1 MLRFHFNIF
10 GVVHLFKRQLANP
23 IRQGGGEQ
31 HVQTLRSRRH
41 TTEQPADI
49 FNKAQIVHAIG
60 FIEYDDLNGAEVNVV
75 LFGVVDQSARRTNKN
90 INAAFQHFKLLV
102 VTIAA
107 VSQA

>member
-1 MLRFHFNIF
+1 M
-10 GVVHLFKRQLANP
+10 
-23 IRQGGGEQ
+23 
-31 HVQTLRSRRH
+31 
-41 TTEQPADI
+41 
-49 FNKAQIVHAIG
+49 
-60 FIEYDDLNGAEVNVV
+60 V